1 MNQIECGFPIDTAL
15 VEYGPYLNVYI
26 GTDTTFYP
34 DSSNQSKG
42 PYRALIDTGASQNC
56 IDKILAQQIGLT
68 PIDEQTSYGASGA
81 FTATIFSG
89 QICLPDLQWEIYGE
103 IVAVDLKAFGNFDI
117 LIGRTTLQH
126 CIMTYNGPTGSVLL
140 SRP

>member
-34 DSSNQSKG
+34 DSSDQLKG

-68 PIDEQTSYGASGA
+68 PIDEQTSYGHQEHLQPLYIQDKFA
-81 FTATIFSG
+81 FLTFSG
-89 QICLPDLQWEIYGE
+89 KFMAKL
-103 IVAVDLKAFGNFDI
+103 
-117 LIGRTTLQH
+117 
-126 CIMTYNGPTGSVLL
+126 
-140 SRP
+140 

>member
-42 PYRALIDTGASQNC
+42 PYRALSVLELVKQAGMLRPRDLDQ
-56 IDKILAQQIGLT
+56 
-68 PIDEQTSYGASGA
+68 YGN
-81 FTATIFSG
+81 TIR
-89 QICLPDLQWEIYGE
+89 YGE
-103 IVAVDLKAFGNFDI
+103 TAVRGSRAPGYLENGFEIQDEKVRIVTHLS
-117 LIGRTTLQH
+117 LQSPTTHQWL
-126 CIMTYNGPTGSVLL
+126 T
-140 SRP
+140 